1 MRIIE
6 IIESKQESYRS
17 LDIVLTKIR
26 VLSDLILED
35 IQMIQDN
42 PEMALDPEFNEILSE
57 IDSDIEKLRYG
68 IYLVNVGLGNDDTA
82 NKNKQFMM
90 NKFNSVVSKRKLIK
104 ANVSEA
110 DQPPQGSLYSPLSA
124 ATRDK
129 PQPDPKAAMR
139 QRREAERMRRFMG
152 HRDWWVYPKPID
164 ISTTINYNRTMS
176 GAKVY

>member
-6 IIESKQESYRS
+6 IIESKQESYKS
-17 LDIVLTKIR
+17 LDIALTRIR
-26 VLSDLILED
+26 VLSDLILQD
-35 IQMIQDN
+35 IQMIQEN
-42 PEMALDPEFNEILSE
+42 PEIALDPEFNEILSE

-68 IYLVNVGLGNDDTA
+68 IYLVKFGLGNDDVA

-124 ATRDK
+124 TTRDK
-129 PQPDPKAAMR
+129 PAPDPKAVLKR
-139 QRREAERMRRFMG
+139 KREEARMRKFMG
-152 HRDWWVYPKPID
+152 HID
-164 ISTTINYNRTMS
+164 
-176 GAKVY
+176 